1 MKKSV
6 DNVNSNIPPKCVE
19 KDIQLTVPYIVHEAA
34 QARAE
39 RHSKRQSIA
48 IIVISVVA
56 IIAIFLTAYLIDKGW
71 RDYFSECDIT
81 NYDYSQDGEGVNIV
95 GDSNGVDY
103 VNGSKGKDQASNTE
117 KQD

>member
-1 MKKSV
+1 MTHNK
-6 DNVNSNIPPKCVE
+6 E
-19 KDIQLTVPYIVHEAA
+19 EEMQLTVSYIVYEAA

-39 RHSKRQSIA
+39 RQIRRQGIT
-48 IIVISVVA
+48 IIVISVLA

-71 RDYFSECDIT
+71 RDYFSECDIM

-103 VNGSKGKDQASNTE
+103 SNGAKSQN
-117 KQD
+117 